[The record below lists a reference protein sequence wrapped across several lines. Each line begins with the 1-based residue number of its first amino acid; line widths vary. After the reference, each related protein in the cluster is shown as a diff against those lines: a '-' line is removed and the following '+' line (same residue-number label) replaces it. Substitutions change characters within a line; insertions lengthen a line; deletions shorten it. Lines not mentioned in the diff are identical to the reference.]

1 MGQTT
6 IAEFGI
12 RDLNKILGIKETPAD
27 ASKPVYLLT
36 PTEDIKSQIRN
47 NLKRIFNK

>member
-12 RDLNKILGIKETPAD
+12 RDLNKILDIEETPAN

-36 PTEDIKSQIRN
+36 PTEDIKSQIRKD
-47 NLKRIFNK
+47 LERIFK